1 MPPASREEAGKATT
15 QALYVCVHGRVD
27 GRGEWF
33 SLPVND
39 IDGEEEEELCLD
51 RKMIFIQF
59 KPKC

>member
-1 MPPASREEAGKATT
+1 M
-15 QALYVCVHGRVD
+15 CVHGRVD